1 MKYLIVCN
9 GDAPS
14 KALLQREMATADRVM
29 SCDGGAET
37 LARYG
42 WKADGMVGDFDSLGR
57 RRADELAALWQCE
70 MMVLDEDKDQTDT
83 QVAIEL
89 AIGAGAKEIVLL
101 GALGGRFDHALGN
114 ALLLIKCER
123 AGVKAV
129 IYDEQN
135 EIRVTCTVL
144 ILPGK
149 VGDMLSVLPLG
160 VNARIR
166 CTDGLAY
173 PLYDRDLDLG
183 DTLTLSNR
191 YDAEEA
197 LIDVAHGW
205 VCVIR
210 SHDEERG
217 M

>member
-1 MKYLIVCN
+1 MKYVVVCN
-9 GDAPS
+9 GEAPS
-14 KALLQREMATADRVM
+14 LALLQREMANADQVIA
-29 SCDGGAET
+29 CDGGAET
-37 LARYG
+37 LAKYDLC
-42 WKADGMVGDFDSLGR
+42 ADLMVGDFDSLGQQ
-57 RRADELAALWQCE
+57 RANELAAAWQCE
-70 MMVLDEDKDQTDT
+70 MVTLEVKKDKTDT
-83 QVAIEL
+83 QVAVEL
-89 AIGAGAKEIVLL
+89 AMAAGAKEMVLL

-114 ALLLIKCER
+114 AWLLVQCER
-123 AGVKAV
+123 MGVKAV

-149 VGDMLSVLPLG
+149 VGDMLSILPMG
-160 VNARIR
+160 VNSRIR

-173 PLYDRDLDLG
+173 PIYDRDLNMG

-210 SHDEERG
+210 SHD
-217 M
+217 